1 MPGFTLFIY
10 LDIYDNIMLEKI
22 FFICPSGSTVHA
34 GWLSIN
40 RISTLDKSSFAIM
53 SPASTFIRS
62 LEVKD
67 SIQTSTIYQKKLAEY
82 INYKRMERKLVK
94 TDELLERI
102 RKSEEEKDEAYRK
115 K

>member
-1 MPGFTLFIY
+1 
-10 LDIYDNIMLEKI
+10 
-22 FFICPSGSTVHA
+22 
-34 GWLSIN
+34 
-40 RISTLDKSSFAIM
+40 
-53 SPASTFIRS
+53 